1 MSIKRDPARPQS
13 PRDPQAI
20 DTHIGKRV
28 RDLRR
33 DRRISQTE
41 LGNRIG
47 VSFQL
52 VQKYE
57 RGRNRFSAAR
67 LYEVC
72 NVMGVSVATVFEG
85 LDP

>member
-1 MSIKRDPARPQS
+1 MSTQRDPARPHS

-20 DTHIGKRV
+20 DTHIGKRI
-28 RDLRR
+28 RALRR
-33 DRRISQTE
+33 DRRITQTE
-41 LGNRIG
+41 LGNKIG
-47 VSFQL
+47 VSFQQ

-72 NVMGVSVATVFEG
+72 NVMGVSVAAVFEG